1 MSKTHRLFISHSWK
15 YSDQYETITGWF
27 DEASYF
33 NWINY
38 SIPIT
43 NPVDFDSK
51 KELKQKITNKINQ
64 VNCVVILAGMY
75 AAHSEWIDYEIDWVF
90 VDENKSAIYWVG
102 SYDAPTTDVNQY
114 KWTSNNNHEQTETSI
129 LASTDDTKEFSYN
142 NGIISFTASM
152 QGVSKTF
159 ELKKQ

>member
-1 MSKTHRLFISHSWK
+1 MKKLLSLALIGALALSLTACGGSSSKDNSSTK
-15 YSDQYETITGWF
+15 KETTSSVKKEEKKEPLDLTETWQC
-27 DEASYF
+27 D
-33 NWINY
+33 
-38 SIPIT
+38 
-43 NPVDFDSK
+43 PVDGTY
-51 KELKQKITNKINQ
+51 LKATISNN
-64 VNCVVILAGMY
+64 VI
-75 AAHSEWIDYEIDWVF
+75 EIDWVF

-114 KWTSNNNHEQTETSI
+114 KWTSNNNHEQTENSI

-142 NGIISFTASM
+142 NGIISFAASM